1 MEEKSADNMIQ
12 FISHTKTLEYAIHAR
27 LTLSEDILL
36 PDLVDLDLIDGVLR
50 SYLTPSEMKEAG
62 SYFTGQKLATKTI
75 SLFTKPINSS
85 SVVLDPTCGAG
96 NLLVEASRHL
106 DIEDSLL
113 STLEKWGSVLWG
125 YDIHD
130 SFTQAAKLR
139 LVIEALNRGCELD
152 CDLDSAMNMF
162 TNIKVKDVMTLTADH
177 LALVTHLIMNPPFN
191 LWPSTKDNYWK
202 KGKVSAAG
210 IIFDKMLRCM
220 QKDCLISAILPD
232 VLRSGSRYKDFRE
245 FVSSN
250 MLGSCM
256 TWGRFNNTTDVDVF
270 ILSGSVG
277 PSIQKIEWHKS
288 LGEYTPLSSKYDVCI
303 GPLVAYRDFETG
315 TLYPYIHA
323 KNTKNW
329 CELTEVEDTRC
340 FSGKVIECPF
350 VVIKRTSSPSDK
362 NRAAAAIIAIHN
374 HEVAVENHLIV
385 VKPKSG
391 TIEDCRK
398 LLEVLKSSQTNQF
411 LNDRSRMRHLTVGV
425 IKDIPLNL
433 LNHTKPLNNV
443 YQTQR

>member
-1 MEEKSADNMIQ
+1 MIQ
-12 FISHTKTLEYAIHAR
+12 FISHTKTLEHAIHSH
-27 LTLSEDILL
+27 LTLNENILL
-36 PDLVDLDLIDGVLR
+36 TDLVDLDLIDGVLR
-50 SYLTPSEMKEAG
+50 SCLTPSEMKEAG
-62 SYFTGQKLATKTI
+62 SYFTGQQLATKAI
-75 SLFTKPINSS
+75 SSFTKPINSN

-96 NLLVEASRHL
+96 NLLVEASRYL
-106 DIEDSLL
+106 CIEDSLL

-130 SFTQAAKLR
+130 SFIQAAKLR

-152 CDLDSAMNMF
+152 CNLDSAMNMF
-162 TNIKVKDVMTLTADH
+162 TNIKAKDVMTLNADNF
-177 LALVTHLIMNPPFN
+177 ALVTHLIMNPPFN
-191 LWPSTKDNYWK
+191 SWPSTTDNYWK

-210 IIFDKMLRCM
+210 IIFDKILRYM
-220 QKDCLISAILPD
+220 QKGCSISAILPD

-277 PSIQKIEWHKS
+277 PSVQNIEWHKS

-329 CELTEVEDTRC
+329 CELIEVEDTRR
-340 FSGKVIECPF
+340 FSGRVIKCPF

-362 NRAAAAIIAIHN
+362 NRAAAAIIAIQDHA
-374 HEVAVENHLIV
+374 VAVENHLIV
-385 VKPKSG
+385 VSPKSG

-398 LLEVLKSSQTNQF
+398 LLKVLKSSQTNQF

-425 IKDIPLNL
+425 IKDIPLN
-433 LNHTKPLNNV
+433 PLNNIKPSNNV
-443 YQTQR
+443 CQTQR